1 MSENNPGF
9 DSTYQMSAI
18 QDEVIANQKESSL
31 GGFKKRKNKR
41 DPKEPYKR
49 KNQSLFTRYLKQF
62 DLQMLVIPGLLLV
75 LVFQYIPMYGLVMAF
90 QDFNIFE
97 GIWKSEWAGLKHFI
111 RFFQDPRFFEVIRNT
126 IVLSSLKIAIGFPAP
141 IILALMLNEV
151 RHMMFKRTVQTIT
164 YLPHFL
170 SWVIVAGFAT
180 SILATDNGSLN
191 ILLQKLHI
199 IKEPIAFFS
208 IPEYFWGIIVGT
220 NLWKSIGFNSIVY
233 IAAIAGISPQ
243 LYEAASIDG
252 ASKFKQMYLITIPVI
267 MPIIVIFLIL
277 DIGNLLN
284 AGFEDLLLLGN
295 NPVLRQVSD
304 VIDTYVYRV
313 GISNGLYSYAT
324 AIGLFKAVISVT
336 LLTVANQVARRT
348 DNSLW

>member
-1 MSENNPGF
+1 MSQNELLHDDVNNEIENKLNVSG
-9 DSTYQMSAI
+9 
-18 QDEVIANQKESSL
+18 NQKNNNDPR
-31 GGFKKRKNKR
+31 KKK
-41 DPKEPYKR
+41 KEP
-49 KNQSLFTRYLKQF
+49 NLFVRYLKQY

-75 LVFQYIPMYGLVMAF
+75 FVFQYIPMYGLVMAF
-90 QDFNIFE
+90 QDFNIFD
-97 GIWKSEWAGLKHFI
+97 GIWKSEWVGFKHFA
-111 RFFQDPRFFEVIRNT
+111 RFLNDPRFFTVIRNT
-126 IVLSSLKIAIGFPAP
+126 LVLSSLKILIGFPAP
-141 IILALMLNEV
+141 IVLALMLNEV

-164 YLPHFL
+164 YLPYFL

-180 SILATDNGSLN
+180 SILATDNGSMN
-191 ILLQKLHI
+191 ILLQKLNLI
-199 IKEPIAFFS
+199 DEPIAFFS

-233 IAAIAGISPQ
+233 IAAISGINPQ
-243 LYEAASIDG
+243 LYEAAAIDG
-252 ASKFKQMYLITIPVI
+252 ASKFKQMYLITIPSI

-284 AGFEDLLLLGN
+284 AGFEDLLLLGS
-295 NPVLRQVSD
+295 NPILRSVSD

-313 GISNGLYSYAT
+313 GISQGLYSYAT

-336 LLTVANQVARRT
+336 LLTIANQIARKT

>member
-1 MSENNPGF
+1 MSDN
-9 DSTYQMSAI
+9 TYKMSAI
-18 QDEVIANQKESSL
+18 PKEANLNRDESTVQPPLKSEDDPRKPNRP
-31 GGFKKRKNKR
+31 KKRKP
-41 DPKEPYKR
+41 DA
-49 KNQSLFTRYLKQF
+49 LFMRYLKQF
-62 DLQMLVIPGLLLV
+62 ELQMLVIPGLILV

-97 GIWKSEWAGLKHFI
+97 GIWASEWVGFKHFV
-111 RFFQDPRFFEVIRNT
+111 RFFQDPRFFEVMRNT
-126 IVLSSLKIAIGFPAP
+126 IVISGLKILIGFPAP

-151 RHMMFKRTVQTIT
+151 RHMMFKRSVQTIT

-199 IKEPIAFFS
+199 IKDPIAFFS
-208 IPEYFWGIIVGT
+208 LPEYFWGIIVGT

-233 IAAIAGISPQ
+233 IAAISGINPQ
-243 LYEAASIDG
+243 LYEAAAIDG
-252 ASKFKQMYLITIPVI
+252 ASKFRQMYLITIPSI

-277 DIGNLLN
+277 DMGNLLN

-336 LLTVANQVARRT
+336 LLTVANQIARKT